1 MALAMEA
8 EEAVSLPVT
17 YARGQV
23 VQVQGE
29 DTSCESLRG
38 HAQVTSLVM
47 FSPKLTSEKSQKLSM
62 STPSHPSSITFV
74 SAHLFSSS
82 KDVICPLFLRSLQ
95 SSCQST
101 CNFKMNCELLQ
112 NRCLCKEHE
121 LSGVLATEALVL
133 VQ

>member
-38 HAQVTSLVM
+38 HAQLG
-47 FSPKLTSEKSQKLSM
+47 P
-62 STPSHPSSITFV
+62 
-74 SAHLFSSS
+74 
-82 KDVICPLFLRSLQ
+82 
-95 SSCQST
+95 
-101 CNFKMNCELLQ
+101 
-112 NRCLCKEHE
+112 
-121 LSGVLATEALVL
+121 
-133 VQ
+133 